1 MNLSNATLADLPAS
15 VARPDYDRTTLTPGI
30 VHIGPGAFH
39 RAHQAAYV
47 DSILAQDP
55 RWAISAVALNSTG
68 VADALEPQDGLYTLA
83 LLDRETS
90 YRVIGSITELLTAQ
104 RRDAI
109 LSRIAAPTT
118 RLVTTT
124 VTEKGYHLDAGGALD
139 LDHPAIVRE
148 LTGAEPSTLSGWL
161 VAGLAARRA
170 AGGGAITFMS
180 CDNLADNGHRF
191 RRSVRDLAAA
201 RDPDLAA
208 WIDDHVRF
216 PSTMVDSITPATD
229 DALRQSV
236 RAATGLDDAW
246 PIQREGFAQWV
257 IEDDFAGVRP
267 PLAAAGADTH
277 VIFKRS
283 GGDLAEED
291 ACIRSLVDAG
301 VEGLVLLPSSSEYIP
316 PAALEL
322 VARRFPLVI
331 LDRLFDG
338 IPVSAVCSDNLGGGR
353 AATEHLLELG
363 HRTIGFVGSSSHVSS
378 SDDRRNGYIHAHA
391 TNHLPLEN
399 RAELQTIESTVP
411 GSTDT
416 VEDDIDKLIG
426 FVREHPDITGYV
438 AAEYNIAL
446 MLREACSRLGLSIP
460 GDVSVVCFD
469 HPDAFFDTGLFRF
482 THIRQAQTELGARGI
497 ALLQQQIRSAL
508 TVDKVVLPTELV
520 LGASTAPPRG

>member
-1 MNLSNATLADLPAS
+1 MRLSNATLADLPA
-15 VARPDYDRTTLTPGI
+15 VARPEYDRSATTPGI

-47 DSILAQDP
+47 DSILGADP

-68 VADALEPQDGLYTLA
+68 VADALGPQDGLYTLA
-83 LLDRETS
+83 LLDRDTS
-90 YRVIGSITELLTAQ
+90 YRVIGSITELLTAH

-257 IEDDFAGVRP
+257 IEDDFAGDRP
-267 PLAAAGADTH
+267 PLDAAGVQFTRDVRGFENAKLRLLNGAHSTLAYVGLLMGLVTVRDAMACQPLAAFAERLMRQDIAPSIQPPAEMDLATYIDAVLTRFANPAIAHQLAQIAWDGSQKLPYRLCDTIRDARAAGRSIERLAVPIAAWFRFLELRQRSGEQLVDPRADALLARAGDVAALLAMREVFGDLGEDAVFTAAVRRAYAALAPGEDLAAA
-277 VIFKRS
+277 
-283 GGDLAEED
+283 LA
-291 ACIRSLVDAG
+291 
-301 VEGLVLLPSSSEYIP
+301 
-316 PAALEL
+316 
-322 VARRFPLVI
+322 
-331 LDRLFDG
+331 
-338 IPVSAVCSDNLGGGR
+338 
-353 AATEHLLELG
+353 
-363 HRTIGFVGSSSHVSS
+363 
-378 SDDRRNGYIHAHA
+378 
-391 TNHLPLEN
+391 
-399 RAELQTIESTVP
+399 
-411 GSTDT
+411 
-416 VEDDIDKLIG
+416 
-426 FVREHPDITGYV
+426 
-438 AAEYNIAL
+438 
-446 MLREACSRLGLSIP
+446 
-460 GDVSVVCFD
+460 
-469 HPDAFFDTGLFRF
+469 
-482 THIRQAQTELGARGI
+482 
-497 ALLQQQIRSAL
+497 
-508 TVDKVVLPTELV
+508 
-520 LGASTAPPRG
+520 